1 MLSIARAELI
11 QIFRNRLVLVTS
23 LIMPAAVS
31 ALFIRQHET
40 WAEMASLATSP
51 PWSPSPWARSGSTPR
66 SSPRWPRAG
75 RTSS

>member
-1 MLSIARAELI
+1 MLAIARAELI

-40 WAEMASLATSP
+40 WADLASLATSP
-51 PWSPSPWARSGSTPR
+51 PWSPSPSGPSASTPR
-66 SSPRWPRAG
+66 WSPRSPPAA
-75 RTSS
+75 RTCS